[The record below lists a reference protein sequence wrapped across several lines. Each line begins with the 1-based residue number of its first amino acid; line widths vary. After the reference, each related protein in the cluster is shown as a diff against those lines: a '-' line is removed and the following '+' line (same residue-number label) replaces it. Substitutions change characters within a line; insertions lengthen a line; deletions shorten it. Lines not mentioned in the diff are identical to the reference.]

1 MQPFSKQLVEDY
13 NYPKENIQTHP
24 QFRVKVRPSDE
35 KKEYPIDIAVF
46 SDNDKTDDNLYI
58 IVECKRKNRD
68 DGKTQLQ
75 DYLRLSKAKLG
86 VWFNGNEKLFLR
98 KYEKDGEILFEEI
111 PNIPQY
117 KQRIEDIGKFYKKDL
132 KKTHNLKSIFRT
144 IRNYLAGNTKGATRD
159 ETLAKELI
167 NLIFCKIYDEKYT
180 ADNEICNFR
189 AGIGEKD
196 TEVASRIKDIFNKVK
211 SSYKELFDANEK
223 ILLDNCSIRYV
234 VGELQNYNLM
244 ETERDVIADAFETF
258 IGHTLKGEQGQF
270 FTPRNVVKS
279 LVEMLNPT
287 KNDIVIDPA
296 CGSGGFL
303 IESLR
308 HIWEQIRQEKEK
320 YNWSV
325 SEYEAERIKVASNNI
340 KGIENDNFLA
350 KITKAYMILI
360 GDGKSGIS
368 CDDSLERPEKWK
380 EQTKHNVNMNG
391 FDIVLTNPP
400 FGKDIKVKG
409 ENKLKQ
415 YDLACKWKQ
424 NDNNFI
430 KDKLKEK
437 EAPEI
442 LFIER
447 CLQLLKNNGKLGIV
461 LPDGIFNESEFYVR
475 NWLLKQCQIIA
486 IIDIC
491 KETFQ
496 PNTSTKTSLL
506 ILQKKNNI
514 PQNYDI
520 FMGVAYY
527 CGHNRRGEKIDRDD
541 MPLIIDA
548 YRKWMNNGVIEN
560 TKNYFTANINDL
572 LTTGFWIPKH
582 YSPFYKQYTE
592 KLKDKCKK
600 LFEIADLKKGDEV
613 GSDNY
618 IDFFDRQDTDIP
630 FLRTGDLVNFS
641 VNQIPDKFVDI
652 SIYNEL
658 QQDLQPNDI
667 LFTKDG
673 KIGITAMITQNDKVI
688 ISSGISRI
696 RVKQEAIDEY
706 GITPEYLFVV
716 LSNKWTGYFQ
726 AIRNTIIAAT
736 IPHLRE
742 NNLRNFNIPILD
754 KKIINNITEI
764 VKKSFKLKNE
774 SNKLDKEMLKL
785 LNDSL

>member
-1 MQPFSKQLVEDY
+1 M
-13 NYPKENIQTHP
+13 
-24 QFRVKVRPSDE
+24 
-35 KKEYPIDIAVF
+35 
-46 SDNDKTDDNLYI
+46 
-58 IVECKRKNRD
+58 
-68 DGKTQLQ
+68 
-75 DYLRLSKAKLG
+75 
-86 VWFNGNEKLFLR
+86 
-98 KYEKDGEILFEEI
+98 
-111 PNIPQY
+111 
-117 KQRIEDIGKFYKKDL
+117 

-211 SSYKELFDANEK
+211 TSYKELFDINEK
-223 ILLDNCSIRYV
+223 IQLDNNSIRYV

-244 ETERDVIADAFETF
+244 ETKRDVIADAFETF

-270 FTPRNVVKS
+270 FTPRNVLKS

-308 HIWEQIRQEKEK
+308 YIWEQIRQEKEK
-320 YNWSV
+320 YNWNV
-325 SEYEAERIKVASNNI
+325 SEYEVERIKVASNNI
-340 KGIENDNFLA
+340 KGIENDDFLA

-380 EQTKHNVNMNG
+380 EQTKHNVKMNS

-400 FGKDIKVKG
+400 FGKDIKVKV

-415 YDLACKWKQ
+415 YDLAYKWRQ

-506 ILQKKNNI
+506 ILQKKNNM

-548 YRKWMNNGVIEN
+548 YRKWMNNEFIEN

-572 LTTGFWIPKH
+572 LNTGFWIPKH

-658 QQDLQPNDI
+658 QQDLLPNDI

-673 KIGITAMITQNDKVI
+673 KIGITAMITKNDKVI

-696 RVKQEAIDEY
+696 RVKREAFDEY

-764 VKKSFKLKNE
+764 VKKSFELKNE
-774 SNKLDKEMLKL
+774 SNRLDKEMLKL